1 MDLTTTYLGLS
12 LKNPI
17 VCGACPLGANV
28 DSIRELEDAGVA
40 AVVLPS
46 LFEEE
51 IQRALAV
58 HLAMEATGDGFAE
71 TTGFFPEAAGYR
83 VGPDDYLEL
92 VHKAKAAVTIPVV
105 ASLNGASPGGWTGYA
120 TKIAE
125 AGADAIELNV
135 FYLASDAAERGAAG
149 GPRTLDIVK
158 AVRAAVKIPVAVKLS
173 PYYSSVANLA
183 RQLEAAGADGVVLFN
198 RFYQADIDIEGLEVV
213 PNLRLS
219 SEYELL
225 LRLRW
230 LAILSGQVGLSLS
243 ATGGAHTA
251 RDVIKAVMAGA
262 HTVQLVSALLIHGP
276 AHVTKTLEAIEF
288 WMREHEYESTRQ
300 MLGSM
305 NLTRTPNPAAF
316 ARANYAKILDSWEA

>member
-17 VCGACPLGANV
+17 VCGACPLGATV
-28 DSIRELEDAGVA
+28 ASIRQLEDAGVA

-51 IQRALAV
+51 IQRALSV

-71 TTGFFPEAAGYR
+71 ATGFFPEATRYR

-92 VHKAKAAVTIPVV
+92 VHKAKAAVKVPII
-105 ASLNGASPGGWTGYA
+105 ASLNGASPGGWTDYA
-120 TKIAE
+120 TKIAQ

-135 FYLASDAAERGAAG
+135 FYLASDAAESGAAVDQ
-149 GPRTLDIVK
+149 RTLDIVT

-173 PYYSSVANLA
+173 PYYSSVVNLT
-183 RQLEAAGADGVVLFN
+183 RQLESAGADGVVLFN
-198 RFYQADIDIEGLEVV
+198 RFYQADIDIEALEVV

-225 LRLRW
+225 VRLRW
-230 LAILSGQVGLSLS
+230 LAILSGQVKLSLA

-262 HTVQLVSALLIHGP
+262 HVVQMVSALLIHGP
-276 AHVTKTLEAIEF
+276 THLTKTLEAIEF
-288 WMREHEYESTRQ
+288 WMREHEYESIGQ

-305 NLTRTPNPAAF
+305 NLSRTPNPAAF